1 MKKYKINLQV
11 RVINFVMQSFVRL
24 GLGPRH
30 TYLLTVQ
37 GRKSGRSYSTPVT
50 LVENQSGRWLVAP
63 YGEVNWV
70 RNARATGQVILAR
83 GMSSEKVSIAEVE
96 PEEGAHV
103 LQKYIV
109 LEPITRPYFNAKVG
123 SPWEVFQA
131 ETARHPVFRLTK
143 LA

>member
-24 GLGPRH
+24 GLGPKH

-37 GRKSGRSYSTPVT
+37 GRKSGKPYTTPVT
-50 LVENQSGRWLVAP
+50 LMENQSGRWLVAP
-63 YGEVNWV
+63 Y
-70 RNARATGQVILAR
+70 GQVILAR

-131 ETARHPVFRLTK
+131 ETARHPMFRLTK